1 MTPRA
6 GGPSTWY
13 DLFCRCVGPGGR
25 CPHCD
30 EPVGIVGLVDA
41 GA

>member
-13 DLFCRCVGPGGR
+13 DLFCRRVGPGDR

-30 EPVGIVGLVDA
+30 EPVSIAGLLDA